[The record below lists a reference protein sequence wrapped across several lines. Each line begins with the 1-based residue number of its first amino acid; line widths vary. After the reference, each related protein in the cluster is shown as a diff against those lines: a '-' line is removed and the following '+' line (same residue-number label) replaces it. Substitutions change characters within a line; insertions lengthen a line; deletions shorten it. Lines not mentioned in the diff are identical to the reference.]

1 MSEYPVVVGG
11 QLDGVGWLLPAP
23 AGAPEHVGENP
34 FQNNV
39 LGVIGRREHRPSYNM
54 LISKKHSLLCLF
66 VIYNLDIKR
75 DSHENI
81 KKQVWAG

>member
-11 QLDGVGWLLPAP
+11 QLYGIGWLLPAP
-23 AGAPEHVGENP
+23 AGAPKHVGENP

-39 LGVIGRREHRPSYNM
+39 LGVFSRREHRPPFM
-54 LISKKHSLLCLF
+54 HMSKNIVCFAYLH
-66 VIYNLDIKR
+66 YNLDIKR

-81 KKQVWAG
+81 KNQVWAG

>member
-39 LGVIGRREHRPSYNM
+39 LGIYSRREHGPPFM
-54 LISKKHSLLCLF
+54 HMSKNIVCFAYLLFTLQLR
-66 VIYNLDIKR
+66 Y
-75 DSHENI
+75 
-81 KKQVWAG
+81 